1 MRKKI
6 AVLLLIALAWTAFFW
21 FDLGRYFS
29 FEVLHAQQTRLQMLV
44 GAHPLMSM
52 LIYFGIYVV
61 LATLSLPGAGPL
73 TLAGGAVFGFWIGV
87 PLATASASAGA
98 LSALLVSRYLFRD
111 SIQRR
116 FGERMK
122 PINAG
127 LEREGAYYL
136 FTMRLVPVMP
146 YLLINLLMGLTTMSA
161 WRYVWVSALGM
172 IPAEFAYVYAG
183 TQLRDIQ
190 RASDI
195 LRPGIIAAFATLAL
209 LPLLL
214 RWVFGWLRR
223 RKIYRGHRKPRRFD
237 YNLLVIGAGSGGL
250 ISASIAAAAKAKVA
264 LIEKGAMGGDC
275 LNTGCV
281 PSKTLL
287 RSARLLADA
296 RESARYGIARVDA
309 HFDFGQL
316 MARVHNAV
324 AEVAPHDSVERYRA
338 LGVDVIEGE
347 AKIVS
352 PWEVEVGGRRLSAR
366 SLVIATGSTPLLP
379 DLPGLADCDPLTS
392 ENVWSLRELP
402 RRLLVLGGGPIGCE
416 LAQAFR
422 RFGSEV
428 TVLDRAGDLLPR
440 EDEDASAYV
449 EAAFVHE
456 GIHLALKQTPRR
468 IERDGGSFV
477 LIADGEDAHGGG
489 NVGGEHRHGFD
500 RILVALGRTPRVR
513 GFGLE
518 ELGVTLTERGSLQS
532 DPFLRSNFPNIY
544 ACGDVTEPFQFTHT
558 AAHQAWYATVNAML
572 APFWSLRAD
581 YRVIPWCTF
590 TDPELARVGLNEH
603 DARENEVAF
612 EVTRYDLDGLDRAIA
627 DGENSG
633 FVKVLTPPN
642 SDRILGATI
651 VGRHAGDLIAE
662 FVLAMKYGLGLK
674 KILGAIHAYP
684 TWMEA
689 NRGAAGAWRRA
700 HLPSAALHWAERFHR
715 WRRG

>member
-1 MRKKI
+1 MKKKLGL
-6 AVLLLIALAWTAFFW
+6 LLLIALMWAAFFW
-21 FDLGRYFS
+21 FDLGRYFT
-29 FEVLHAQQTRLQMLV
+29 FESVRAEQTHLQALV
-44 GAHPLMSM
+44 DAHPLLSM
-52 LIYFGIYVV
+52 LAYIGAYVL
-61 LATLSLPGAGPL
+61 LAALSLPGAGML
-73 TLAGGAVFGFWIGV
+73 TLIGGALFGFWVGV
-87 PLATASASAGA
+87 PLATVAASAGA
-98 LSALLVSRYLFRD
+98 LAALLVSRYLFRA
-111 SIQRR
+111 SIERR
-116 FGERMK
+116 FGQRLK

-161 WRYVWVSALGM
+161 WRYLWVSALGM
-172 IPAEFAYVYAG
+172 IPAEFVYVYAG
-183 TQLRDIQ
+183 TQLRDIE

-195 LRPGIIAAFATLAL
+195 LRPGIVVAFAMLAL

-214 RWVFGWLRR
+214 RGILGWLRM
-223 RKIYRGHRKPRRFD
+223 RKTYRGHRKPRRFD
-237 YNLLVIGAGSGGL
+237 YNLLVIGAGTGGL
-250 ISASIAAAAKAKVA
+250 VSAYIAAAAKAKVA

-287 RSARLLADA
+287 RSARLLADV
-296 RESARYGIARVDA
+296 RESAQYGIAQVDA
-309 HFDFGQL
+309 RFDFAQM
-316 MARVHNAV
+316 MAHVHNAV
-324 AEVAPHDSVERYRA
+324 AKVAPHDSIERYRS

-347 AKIVS
+347 AKLVS
-352 PWEVEVGGRRLSAR
+352 PWEVEVGGRRLCAR
-366 SLVIATGSTPLLP
+366 SLVIATGATPSLP
-379 DLPGLADCDPLTS
+379 EIPGLADCDPLTS

-428 TVLDRAGDLLPR
+428 TVLDRAGDLLSR

-468 IERDGGSFV
+468 IERDGDAFM
-477 LIADGEDAHGGG
+477 LIADGEDPHGGQ
-489 NVGGEHRHGFD
+489 HRHGFD
-500 RILVALGRTPRVR
+500 RILVALGRTPRVT

-518 ELGVTLTERGSLQS
+518 QLGVTLTERGKLQS
-532 DPFLRSNFPNIY
+532 DPFLRTNFPNIY

-558 AAHQAWYATVNAML
+558 AAHQAWYASVNALL
-572 APFWSLRAD
+572 APFWSFRAD

-603 DARENEVAF
+603 DAREKGIAF
-612 EVTRYDLDGLDRAIA
+612 EITRYDLDELDRAIA
-627 DGENSG
+627 DGEDNG

-651 VGRHAGDLIAE
+651 VGRHAGELIAE
-662 FVLAMKYGLGLK
+662 FVLAMKHGIGLK
-674 KILGAIHAYP
+674 KILGTIHTYP

-689 NRGAAGAWRRA
+689 NRGAAGAWQRA
-700 HLPSAALHWAERFHR
+700 HSPSNALRWAERLHR